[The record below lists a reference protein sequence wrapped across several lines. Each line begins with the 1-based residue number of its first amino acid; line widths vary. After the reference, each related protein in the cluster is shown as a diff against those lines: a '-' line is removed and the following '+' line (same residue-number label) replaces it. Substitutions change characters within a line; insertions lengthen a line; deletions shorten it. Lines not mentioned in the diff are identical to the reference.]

1 MPADCHAF
9 AIFLPLQVAFSFPT
23 IPTSVG
29 FFLCPSH
36 LSCCPLI
43 QLFQFE
49 LEFSNWASS
58 LILLFSH
65 SVTRSRFN
73 SSAFPLLFIH
83 LLFSFWRHVP
93 NSINSSPSLLF
104 FSYRF
109 IRSLFYFIN
118 FICVIFQSFECIIC
132 SSAVLRSS
140 PNLVCADS
148 APFCGPPRFC
158 LKGCLEEKSLCLERA
173 RVPRDLLPLYRYD
186 LSRFVFI

>member
-109 IRSLFYFIN
+109 IRSRFYFIN
-118 FICVIFQSFECIIC
+118 FICVIFQSVIRVHHLQFC

-140 PNLVCADS
+140 PNLVLCRLR
-148 APFCGPPRFC
+148 PFLRPP
-158 LKGCLEEKSLCLERA
+158 S
-173 RVPRDLLPLYRYD
+173 LLP
-186 LSRFVFI
+186 